1 MAEWLHGTKENF
13 PLKHRH
19 DRERKETADREHR
32 REATHVSFS
41 RAGSIRI
48 PLEQTFSIDE
58 NRPSHSS
65 SFYIE

>member
-1 MAEWLHGTKENF
+1 MAAWRHGTKENF

-41 RAGSIRI
+41 RSVRWVYLLNK
-48 PLEQTFSIDE
+48 PF
-58 NRPSHSS
+58 
-65 SFYIE
+65 